1 MKPLHQISSLTQT
14 STDRRLSADRSF
26 TPSLQEENVSLRQ
39 QLAATQVHFPRQEL
53 GYCVF
58 NGIRFNT
65 PALNSTCEI
74 VSKTCSD
81 FFLSTR
87 FPCLFSHM
95 RAPLCCI
102 MSLAQSQCGS

>member
-1 MKPLHQISSLTQT
+1 MSRCDSSWQLHRCIFHV
-14 STDRRLSADRSF
+14 RSWDI
-26 TPSLQEENVSLRQ
+26 V
-39 QLAATQVHFPRQEL
+39 
-53 GYCVF
+53 C